1 MFQEWC
7 GYAADRLQDEQMQA
21 EETDELTVY
30 VLKRSEQDQVQ
41 QKWRQQQHAQQQFQ
55 QQEEAEA
62 ATGH

>member
-7 GYAADRLQDEQMQA
+7 GYAADMLQDEQMQA

-30 VLKRSEQDQVQ
+30 VLERSEQEQVQ

-62 ATGH
+62 AAGH